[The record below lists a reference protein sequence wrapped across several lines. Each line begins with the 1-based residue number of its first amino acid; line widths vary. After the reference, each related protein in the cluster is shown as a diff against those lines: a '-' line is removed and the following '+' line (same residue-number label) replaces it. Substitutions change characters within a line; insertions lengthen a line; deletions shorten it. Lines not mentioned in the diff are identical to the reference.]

1 MSASNFF
8 KEFLRDRKMVGSVVP
23 SSEVL
28 VKMMIQPIKF
38 EEAKV
43 IVELG
48 PGTGCVT
55 RALLKRM
62 RPDAKLL
69 SLELNEAFCEKLKAQ
84 FPNDDRL
91 VVIHD
96 SAHKLGEYL
105 NQMGYAQADYVVSSL
120 PLTNIPGKIKISILN
135 AVVHFLA
142 QGGTFTQFQYYKTAE
157 KLIRKKF
164 RHVRIRFT
172 PLNIPPAFVYVCRR
186 G

>member
-8 KEFLRDRKMVGSVVP
+8 REFLRDRKMVGSVVP
-23 SSEVL
+23 SSDVL

-55 RALLKRM
+55 EALLKRM
-62 RPDAKLL
+62 APDAKLI
-69 SLELNEAFCEKLKAQ
+69 SFELNEAFCERLRKQ
-84 FPNDDRL
+84 FPGDDRL

-96 SAHKLGEYL
+96 SAHRLGEHL
-105 NQMGYAQADYVVSSL
+105 AALGFSHADNVVSSL

-135 AVVHFLA
+135 AVAHYLSER
-142 QGGTFTQFQYYKTAE
+142 GTFTQFQYYKTAE

-164 RHVRIRFT
+164 KQVRIRFT
-172 PLNIPPAFVYVCRR
+172 PLNIPPAFIYVCRK
-186 G
+186 